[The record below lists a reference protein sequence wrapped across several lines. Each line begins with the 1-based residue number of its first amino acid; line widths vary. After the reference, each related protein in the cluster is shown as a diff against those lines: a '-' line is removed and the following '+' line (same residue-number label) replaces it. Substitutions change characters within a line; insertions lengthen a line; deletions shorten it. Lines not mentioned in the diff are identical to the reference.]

1 MGNEESQQAAPFG
14 AMTVNQF
21 CEAMQID
28 RSTLWKLRQRGE
40 APEILFVG
48 RKVLITYAAAR
59 EWEQRMIERSRAAK
73 ADEQPA

>member
-14 AMTVNQF
+14 AMTVKEF

-48 RKVLITYAAAR
+48 RKVLITY
-59 EWEQRMIERSRAAK
+59 RAA
-73 ADEQPA
+73 EQWARAMEAKSQATGEREIA